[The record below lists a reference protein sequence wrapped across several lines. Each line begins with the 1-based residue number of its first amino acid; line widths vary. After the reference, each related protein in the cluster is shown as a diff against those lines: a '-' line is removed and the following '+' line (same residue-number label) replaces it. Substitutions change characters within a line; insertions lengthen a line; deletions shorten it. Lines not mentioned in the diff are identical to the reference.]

1 MVKLSDEMKEEFAKM
16 KIFPFATASKDGV
29 PNVIPIGMC
38 FLQEDAE
45 TIWIVDNY
53 FHKTIDNMR
62 ANPKGAIYVWGP
74 EIKGCFQIKGD
85 IKIVDRGEDYD
96 AMRKMVKAKSDHFPA
111 KLLIKMKITD
121 VFECKGGSDAG
132 KKLL

>member
-1 MVKLSDEMKEEFAKM
+1 MVKLTDEMKEEFAKM

-38 FLQEDAE
+38 MLQEDSE
-45 TIWIVDNY
+45 TVWIVDNY
-53 FHKTIDNMR
+53 FLKTKENIM

-85 IKIVDRGEDYD
+85 IEVIDSGEEYE
-96 AMRKMVKAKSDHFPA
+96 AMRKIVKGIGERFPA
-111 KLLIKMKITD
+111 KLLMKMTITE
-121 VFECKGGSDAG
+121 VFECKSGEDAG
-132 KKLL
+132 KKLI

>member
-45 TIWIVDNY
+45 TIWIVDN
-53 FHKTIDNMR
+53 FFLKTIENLR
-62 ANPKGAIYVWGP
+62 ENPKGALYVWGP
-74 EIKGCFQIKGD
+74 DIKGCFQIKGN
-85 IKIVDRGEDYD
+85 IRIIDRGEDFD
-96 AMRKMVKAKSDHFPA
+96 EMRKIVKAKGEHFPA
-111 KLLIKMKITD
+111 KFLVKMKITD
-121 VFECKGGSDAG
+121 IFECGPGPNAG

>member
-1 MVKLSDEMKEEFAKM
+1 MVKLTDEIKEEFAKM
-16 KIFPFATASKDGV
+16 KIFPFATASKEGV

-38 FLQEDAE
+38 YLQEDAE

-53 FHKTIDNMR
+53 FHKTMENLR
-62 ANPKGAIYVWGP
+62 ANPKGAIYVWGA

-85 IKIVDRGEDYD
+85 IKIVDRGEDYEE
-96 AMRKMVKAKSDHFPA
+96 MRKIVKAKSDHFPA
-111 KLLIKMKITD
+111 KFLVKMKITD
-121 VFECKGGSDAG
+121 VFECKGGPDAG

>member
-1 MVKLSDEMKEEFAKM
+1 MVKLTDEMKEEFAKM

-38 FLQEDAE
+38 MLQEDSE
-45 TIWIVDNY
+45 TVWIVDNY
-53 FHKTIDNMR
+53 FLKTKENIL

-85 IKIVDRGEDYD
+85 IEVIDSGEEYE
-96 AMRKMVKAKSDHFPA
+96 AMRKIVKEIGERFPA
-111 KLLIKMKITD
+111 KLLMKMKITD
-121 VFECKGGSDAG
+121 VFECKSGSDAG

>member
-1 MVKLSDEMKEEFAKM
+1 MVKLSDEMKTEFEKM
-16 KIFPFATASKDGV
+16 KIFPLATASKDGV

-53 FHKTIDNMR
+53 FLKTKENIM
-62 ANPKGAIYVWGP
+62 ANPKAAIYVWGP
-74 EIKGCFQIKGD
+74 EINGCFQVKGD
-85 IKIVDRGEDYD
+85 IEVVDSGEEYE
-96 AMRKMVKAKSDHFPA
+96 AMRSMVKAKSDRFPA
-111 KLLIKMKITD
+111 KLLMKMTITE
-121 VFECKGGSDAG
+121 VFECKSGEDAG